1 VSILTTPTTSH
12 PRLTQRATPAP
23 TSRVAVDLPTLRR
36 VTARRLVSAA
46 HDLATD
52 RDRWSHLVA
61 YSTDERLAVR
71 LGATDTYEAWLL
83 TWLPG
88 QTTGLHDH
96 GGSTG
101 AFVVVEGTLEEAT
114 LAPPRRHQPAAL
126 VHRTLGAGRARSF
139 GPHHVHEVA
148 CRGSVPAVS
157 LHLYGPALASMRR
170 YVLDEDGR
178 AVIVARE
185 RAGVDW

>member
-1 VSILTTPTTSH
+1 VSTLTTPTTSH
-12 PRLTQRATPAP
+12 PRPTARATPAP
-23 TSRVAVDLPTLRR
+23 TSRAAVDLPTLRR
-36 VTARRLVSAA
+36 VTPRRLVSAA

-61 YSTDERLAVR
+61 CSPDERLAVR
-71 LGATDTYEAWLL
+71 LGA
-83 TWLPG
+83 
-88 QTTGLHDH
+88 
-96 GGSTG
+96 TG
-101 AFVVVEGTLEEAT
+101 AFVVVEGTLEDAT

-126 VHRTLGAGRARSF
+126 VHRTLAAGRARSF

-148 CRGSVPAVS
+148 CRGSAPAVS

-178 AVIVARE
+178 AAIVARE

>member
-1 VSILTTPTTSH
+1 MSILAIPRTTSDVSAE
-12 PRLTQRATPAP
+12 LPA
-23 TSRVAVDLPTLRR
+23 VRR
-36 VTARRLVSAA
+36 VTARRLVAAAQQLAA
-46 HDLATD
+46 HRAAWAPLLS
-52 RDRWSHLVA
+52 WSP
-61 YSTDERLAVR
+61 DERLAVR

-126 VHRTLGAGRARSF
+126 VHRTLAAGRTRSF

-148 CRGSVPAVS
+148 CSGSEPAVS

>member
-1 VSILTTPTTSH
+1 MSTLTTRSPSVSPGTS
-12 PRLTQRATPAP
+12 PITA
-23 TSRVAVDLPTLRR
+23 VAAMPVIRR

-46 HDLATD
+46 QQLAA
-52 RDRWSHLVA
+52 RRPLWAPLVSWSPE
-61 YSTDERLAVR
+61 ERLAVR
-71 LGATDTYEAWLL
+71 VGSTATYEAWLL

-96 GGSTG
+96 GGSHG

-114 LAPPRRHQPAAL
+114 LAPPRHHQPAAL
-126 VHRTLGAGRARSF
+126 VHRTLGTGRARSF

-148 CRGSVPAVS
+148 NRGSVRAVS

-170 YVLDEDGR
+170 YVLDDDGR

>member
-1 VSILTTPTTSH
+1 MTTLTTRTAPD
-12 PRLTQRATPAP
+12 RGATPRGTAAP
-23 TSRVAVDLPTLRR
+23 AGDAAGLPAVRR
-36 VTARRLVSAA
+36 VTARRLVAAALQLAA
-46 HDLATD
+46 HRSAWAPLVS
-52 RDRWSHLVA
+52 WSP
-61 YSTDERLAVR
+61 DERLAVR
-71 LGATDTYEAWLL
+71 VGSTATYEAWLL

-88 QTTGLHDH
+88 QSTGLHDH

-101 AFVVVEGTLEEAT
+101 AFVVVEGSLSEAT
-114 LAPPRRHQPAAL
+114 LALPRRHQPAAL
-126 VHRTLGAGRARSF
+126 VHHALDAGRARSF
-139 GPHHVHEVA
+139 GPHHVHEVS

-170 YVLDEDGR
+170 YVLDDDGR